1 MNLRPLEPFVRK
13 ALALSVLAAASSAT
27 AQTERDEATRLER
40 VLIVAAA
47 HRADRQIDEVAPSL
61 TVITRKDIETQAHFT
76 LRDLLRYEPGVS
88 IENAPA
94 RFGLGNIAIRGLD
107 GNRVTLLVDGVRL
120 PDAYKVGSFS
130 LAGRNQL
137 DLNLLQ
143 RVEIL
148 RGPGSALYGS
158 DALAGVIA
166 FRTVDPADVLRA
178 GAPLAATADAGY
190 ASASD
195 ARAGAVLFAARAGAF
210 EGLIGYQR
218 IEGHESENFGTNES
232 LGAARTAPNP
242 QDTLRQS
249 WLGKLVLRSARG
261 DAYRL
266 TLDRHTTGVETNVL
280 SLNPTSV
287 KTVRLLADD
296 RTKRERASVDTDSP
310 RVIGLD
316 RLRTLVYTQRSLTVN
331 DTVDERANT
340 TAACLSANGTVRCLR
355 EVRFAYEQRETGA
368 SVIGEVDRLGRWVFG
383 VEGARTDTDEKR
395 DGQQTNLDT
404 GVTTKTVGTETLPT
418 RDFPLS
424 TTDRVG
430 VFVQNEFEPLA
441 GVTLIPALRYDRY
454 RLKPEV
460 DAIFAAGNPGRSVVA
475 LGDDALSPKFGVLWK
490 VAAPLTLTAQWAAGY
505 RAPPAADVNI
515 GLTNLPAGYTVIPNP
530 DLKPERSRGAEV
542 GVRGRHARVE
552 YTLAAFETR
561 YENLIVSRA
570 PLPCPGDPRCV
581 PGATGTFQSQN
592 IDRARIRGVEA
603 GGLVRVAGPWTAQAA
618 YTKTRGD
625 DTGRNRPL
633 NSIEPARWV
642 AGLFYDAERLT
653 AGLHVTHVEAKERI
667 DTSAGTLFATPSFT
681 TFDLNAS
688 VRLTRAL
695 RLSAA
700 LLNVADRKYWLWS
713 DMKGVLNPGASV
725 DRYTQPGRSFNLLLR
740 AQW

>member
-1 MNLRPLEPFVRK
+1 MKQAAPF
-13 ALALSVLAAASSAT
+13 ALNALTVAVLAAATPAL
-27 AQTERDEATRLER
+27 ARTEEQGATRLDR

-47 HRADRQIDEVAPSL
+47 HRAERQIDDVAPSL
-61 TVITRKDIETQAHFT
+61 TVITRKDIETQASFT

-88 IENAPA
+88 IDNAPA

-120 PDAYKVGSFS
+120 PDSYKVGSFS

-137 DLNLLQ
+137 DLGLLQ

-166 FRTVDPADVLRA
+166 FRTVDPADVLAA
-178 GAPLAATADAGY
+178 GAPLAAVADAGY
-190 ASASD
+190 ASASESWL
-195 ARAGAVLFAARAGAF
+195 GGLLVAARAGAF
-210 EGLIGYQR
+210 EGLVGHQR
-218 IEGHESENFGTNES
+218 LAGHETENFGTNES

-242 QDTLRQS
+242 QDTRRES
-249 WLGKLVLRSARG
+249 WLGKLILRSARG
-261 DAYRL
+261 DAYRV

-280 SLNPTSV
+280 SLNPTSS
-287 KTVRLLADD
+287 KTVRLQADD
-296 RTKRERASVDTDSP
+296 RTQRERASFDIDSA
-310 RVIGLD
+310 RVFGLD
-316 RLRTLVYTQRSLTVN
+316 RLRVLAYTQRALTVN

-355 EVRFAYEQRETGA
+355 EVSFTYQQRETGA
-368 SVIGEVDRLGRWVFG
+368 SLVGELDRFGRWVFG
-383 VEGARTDTDEKR
+383 VEGARTHTDEKR

-424 TTDRVG
+424 TTDRIG

-441 GVTLIPALRYDRY
+441 DLTLVPALRYDRHK
-454 RLKPEV
+454 LKPEI
-460 DAIFAAGNPGRSVVA
+460 DPIFAAGNPGRPVVA
-475 LGDDALSPKFGVLWK
+475 AEDDALSPKFGVLWK
-490 VAAPLTLTAQWAAGY
+490 VAPPLTLTAQWSTGY
-505 RAPPAADVNI
+505 RAPPASDINI
-515 GLTNLPAGYTVIPNP
+515 GLTNLPSGYTVIPNP
-530 DLKPERSRGAEV
+530 DLQPERSRGVEL

-552 YTLAAFETR
+552 YTLTAFETR
-561 YENLIVSRA
+561 YRNLIVSRA

-592 IDRARIRGVEA
+592 VDRARVRGVEA
-603 GGLVRVAGPWTAQAA
+603 SGLFRFAGPWAAQAA

-625 DTGRNRPL
+625 DTGRDRPL
-633 NSIEPARWV
+633 NSIEPARLV
-642 AGLFYDAERLT
+642 AGLFYDTPRFSA
-653 AGLHVTHVEAKERI
+653 AAHVTHVEAKERI

-681 TFDLNAS
+681 TLDLNAS
-688 VRLTRAL
+688 VQLTRAL
-695 RLSAA
+695 RLSIAV
-700 LLNVADRKYWLWS
+700 LNVTDRKYWLWS

-725 DRYTQPGRSFNLLLR
+725 DRYTQPGRSFNALLR
-740 AQW
+740 ARF